1 MTDIVMPQLG
11 ETVAEGTL
19 TRWFK
24 SVGDTVERG
33 DTLFEVASDKVD
45 TEIPAPASGTLAA
58 IYVAEGTTVDVG
70 TVLAVIVGAHEVV
83 APPASPDPAG
93 VDAVATP
100 PPAPSTPA
108 APGGADERLSPVVRR
123 LLGEA
128 GLRAEEVVG
137 TGPRGRITRDDVVAA
152 ARGHH
157 SAAAA
162 SLSPVVRRLLGEAGL
177 RAEEVHGTGPGGRIT
192 RRDVE
197 AARASAP
204 PGGDEV
210 IAFSRLRA
218 RTAEHMT
225 RSKATSAHTLMA
237 RQIDYEPV
245 ERVRRQV
252 GDAFR
257 AAYGFSLTYLP
268 FNAAATLAALREF
281 PQLNASVGDQ
291 ALVVHHDLHLGIA
304 VDLEDTGLVVPVVH
318 HADRLSLVDL
328 ARRIRELA
336 EAARSKH
343 LTVDDAAGGTF
354 TITNPGPFGTLMT
367 GAIINQPQVAILST
381 DGVRRAPVVVDT
393 PAGEALAI
401 HSVGLAALTFDHRV
415 IDGAYAARFLRR
427 LEEILATRD
436 WRAELGDLPASGP
449 TR

>member
-11 ETVAEGTL
+11 ETVAEGTV

-24 SVGDTVERG
+24 AVGDSVERG

-45 TEIPAPASGTLAA
+45 TEIPAPSSGTLAA

-70 TVLAVIVGAHEVV
+70 TVLAVIVGANEEAPV
-83 APPASPDPAG
+83 APAPARPASAREDVA
-93 VDAVATP
+93 AV
-100 PPAPSTPA
+100 PA
-108 APGGADERLSPVVRR
+108 APPPADERLSPVVRR
-123 LLGEA
+123 LLVER
-128 GLRAEEVVG
+128 GLR
-137 TGPRGRITRDDVVAA
+137 PDQ
-152 ARGHH
+152 
-157 SAAAA
+157 
-162 SLSPVVRRLLGEAGL
+162 VR
-177 RAEEVHGTGPGGRIT
+177 GTGPGGRIT

-197 AARASAP
+197 AAPGAS

-281 PQLNASVGDQ
+281 PHLNASVGDQ

-304 VDLEDTGLVVPVVH
+304 VDLADTGLVVPVVH
-318 HADRLSLVDL
+318 HADRLDLVGL

-336 EAARSKH
+336 EAARAKRLS
-343 LTVDDAAGGTF
+343 VDDAAGGTF

-393 PAGEALAI
+393 EEGEALAI

-436 WRAELGDLPASGP
+436 WRSELGDLPADRP
-449 TR
+449 AL